1 MACHFVRG
9 IGYVCVKVRFF
20 GKYCNV
26 FSRESMKLTAYVK
39 LFEACSIRVYIP
51 TRLTTIQK
59 VSGIMGQKK
68 RSAWAASRSP
78 PGTHQ
83 VALLRESLEGQ
94 QAGVPQRPQHHH
106 HLPLPVSRLAVA
118 AGVADLLLDVGEEGP
133 AMARGSVRKERE

>member
-1 MACHFVRG
+1 
-9 IGYVCVKVRFF
+9 
-20 GKYCNV
+20 
-26 FSRESMKLTAYVK
+26 
-39 LFEACSIRVYIP
+39 
-51 TRLTTIQK
+51 
-59 VSGIMGQKK
+59 MGQKK

-133 AMARGSVRKERE
+133 AMARGSVGKERE